1 MSFGLKNVR
10 ATYQRL
16 VTVMFGHLIGKTV
29 EAYVDDML
37 IKSVREEDHLAN
49 LREVFGIL
57 RRDRLCV
64 NASKCML
71 GVGLGKFLGHMIS
84 H

>member
-16 VTVMFGHLIGKTV
+16 VTVMFGHLIGKTM

-37 IKSVREEDHLAN
+37 IKSVKEEDHLAD

-57 RRDRLCV
+57 
-64 NASKCML
+64 
-71 GVGLGKFLGHMIS
+71 
-84 H
+84 